1 MLFKK
6 KKKYDPYAEIDKCY
20 KNSLKCLETILNS
33 ELFKNDPEASKKLL
47 DSAMSNSLYG
57 FNHNF

>member
-1 MLFKK
+1 MFFKK
-6 KKKYDPYAEIDKCY
+6 KKKYDLYTEIDKCY
-20 KNSLKCLETILNS
+20 ENSLKCLETILNS

-47 DSAMSNSLYG
+47 DSAMNHSLCG